1 MNTVAHDPTQRTPS
15 QSLRERVRGQQA
27 APPPPPAIRGTI
39 DAASLGTIATVV
51 RLVAGQHLDNLAERT
66 GGLVAADQPQMRT
79 AIESAVDAAIRKAWD
94 QNQHTEPRR
103 RDRPER
109 NGFESGGVA

>member
-1 MNTVAHDPTQRTPS
+1 MNNLAHPPTQRTPS
-15 QSLRERVRGQQA
+15 TSLRERVHGRQT
-27 APPPPPAIRGTI
+27 APTPPPALRGTI
-39 DAASLGTIATVV
+39 DPTSLEIISAVV
-51 RLVAGQHLDNLAERT
+51 RLVAGEHLDNLAERA

-79 AIESAVDAAIRKAWD
+79 AIESTVDAAIRKAWD

-109 NGFESGGVA
+109 NGFDAGGAA